1 MKNISAKFVIVN
13 NNPNKVNDKE
23 PLNTYG
29 NFLNNIKNIKNT
41 YLDIS
46 IANCDKKKEIT
57 VDIAKISKELISKIR
72 DFYTPEE
79 TSSYRVDIKN
89 QVKSMELLNKA
100 YKKVDS
106 DILGWWRNE
115 KKILPSSII
124 HRAIDNLYHDNKIIV
139 NKEAKQILFF
149 LISNQFKLDLDKNAA
164 QSTMIQHL
172 QNIPEVVKA
181 IDDLG
186 VSDNSYLKYEI
197 YCLLAGNIYNF
208 LSGNEKKVDFSK
220 IKEAIKEIA
229 QRKFATSKNELT
241 HPSFYS
247 GYTLAFC
254 EK

>member
-1 MKNISAKFVIVN
+1 MKNISVNFVIVN
-13 NNPNKVNDKE
+13 NNQNTVINKE

-46 IANCDKKKEIT
+46 IDIFDKRKEIT
-57 VDIAKISKELISKIR
+57 VDIAKLSKDLISKIR
-72 DFYTPEE
+72 DLYTPEE
-79 TSSYRVDIKN
+79 ISSYRINVKN
-89 QVKSMELLNKA
+89 QEKSIELLSNA
-100 YKKVDS
+100 YKKIDS
-106 DILGWWRNE
+106 DILGWWINE
-115 KKILPSSII
+115 KKVLPSSII
-124 HRAIDNLYHDNKIIV
+124 HRTIDNLYHDNKIIV
-139 NKEAKQILFF
+139 NKEAKHILFF

-186 VSDNSYLKYEI
+186 ISDNSYLKYEI

-208 LSGNEKKVDFSK
+208 LSGNENKINFSK
-220 IKEAIKEIA
+220 IKEAIKEIV
-229 QRKFATSKNELT
+229 QRKFATSKNKLT
-241 HPSFYS
+241 HLPFYS